1 MVGSASAWLPMG
13 CAETLVRRL
22 PDNRNQVALDTLA
35 HRPGA
40 RAGLARD
47 SPETRR
53 STSDPRSEVLRRGYG
68 EDPARPA
75 RAPGAVSEDI
85 AGGLI
90 PVIWQPNHK
99 GLSASHWQPG
109 TCGAYDSLRLDCA
122 KSLLGV
128 QISIP
133 GSDDRVR
140 PPWRIGVLRR
150 FSRYSCTSASSSP
163 RLKADLRPCR
173 AFPLLFA
180 FSALCAAFAF
190 RFGVRG
196 WSRNRLTILLAYVR
210 PLVIN
215 EPLIRPTSRRPV
227 SFGRR
232 PARRKS
238 PEWG

>member
-1 MVGSASAWLPMG
+1 MFSSQSFSSASVTG
-13 CAETLVRRL
+13 RQGYQGIRR
-22 PDNRNQVALDTLA
+22 VARTKC
-35 HRPGA
+35 
-40 RAGLARD
+40 
-47 SPETRR
+47 
-53 STSDPRSEVLRRGYG
+53 V
-68 EDPARPA
+68 
-75 RAPGAVSEDI
+75 
-85 AGGLI
+85 
-90 PVIWQPNHK
+90 PVKIV
-99 GLSASHWQPG
+99 
-109 TCGAYDSLRLDCA
+109 CGADVSAATPFWSSTEYLPYDSLRLDCA

-128 QISIP
+128 EISIP
-133 GSDDRVR
+133 GSDRVR

-163 RLKADLRPCR
+163 RLKAELRPCR

-210 PLVIN
+210 PLVMN
-215 EPLIRPTSRRPV
+215 EPLIRPASRRPV

-232 PARRKS
+232 PACRKS

>member
-1 MVGSASAWLPMG
+1 MLSLIAKMGKRPAG
-13 CAETLVRRL
+13 CAK
-22 PDNRNQVALDTLA
+22 
-35 HRPGA
+35 RPLFPAESGNK
-40 RAGLARD
+40 LI
-47 SPETRR
+47 
-53 STSDPRSEVLRRGYG
+53 SDRRSEVLRRVSG
-68 EDPARPA
+68 ESPARPA

-99 GLSASHWQPG
+99 GFNASHWQRG

-122 KSLLGV
+122 KPLLGV

-133 GSDDRVR
+133 GSDRMR

-163 RLKADLRPCR
+163 RLKAELRPCR

-210 PLVIN
+210 PLVMN
-215 EPLIRPTSRRPV
+215 EPLIRPASRRPV

-232 PARRKS
+232 PACRKS
-238 PEWG
+238 PERG